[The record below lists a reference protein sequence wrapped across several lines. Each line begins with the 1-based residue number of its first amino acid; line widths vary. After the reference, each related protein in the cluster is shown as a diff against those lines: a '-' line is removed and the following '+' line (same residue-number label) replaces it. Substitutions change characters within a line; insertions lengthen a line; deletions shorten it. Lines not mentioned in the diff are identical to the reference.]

1 MADTLKDWVG
11 TFWRILISPTPR
23 TFIEEAEKAK
33 DKFTSAIGWTVF
45 IALYAYLLPL
55 IKGPTF
61 NFTLL
66 IYSLL
71 IFPLVIVLV
80 PSATHFVLQR
90 LFHQK
95 KYIYDKILY
104 IYTAIL
110 VLFQLIIN
118 PVTYFVPQNI
128 ALVLNY
134 FFITYQLALFV
145 IATKSI
151 ANIKYWQATVTTICS
166 ITAGAVI
173 FICALPLITS
183 IMGGVS
189 QTMR

>member
-1 MADTLKDWVG
+1 MAEILKDWLG
-11 TFWRILISPTPR
+11 TFWRILISPTPK

-33 DKFTSAIGWTVF
+33 NKFTSAIGWTVF
-45 IALYAYLLPL
+45 IAFYAYFLPL

-66 IYSLL
+66 LYSLL

-80 PSATHFVLQR
+80 PSVTHFVLQR
-90 LFHQK
+90 LFRQK
-95 KYIYDKILY
+95 KYLYDKILY
-104 IYTAIL
+104 IYAAIL
-110 VLFQLIIN
+110 ILFQLIIN
-118 PVTYFVPQNI
+118 PITYFAPQKV

-134 FFITYQLALFV
+134 FFIVYQVILFV

-151 ANIKYWQATVTTICS
+151 ANIKYWQAIVTTICS
-166 ITAGAVI
+166 FAAGAVI
-173 FICALPLITS
+173 FICALPFITS
-183 IMGGVS
+183 IMSGVS